1 MGAKGWGKVN
11 GTEYGRSSHGE
22 GLGNHGTSPFPSIP
36 TAGLA
41 FDLNEPSADVS
52 SAWAQHV
59 TKMVARRGAIL
70 PQDVSV
76 TPVAT
81 PGMGVRSYRKVGDVE
96 AGRRSWEWSAR
107 SCRQWRGR
115 GSPSRTTAWVPGSK
129 SRDPGREGATLTEL
143 SPRLPFF
150 LPPAVPPEEKAN
162 LWLVEAEIS
171 PELEKRLGR
180 KKKRRKRK
188 KEVCPLVPPPELH
201 LPALG
206 PAPTSSAVP
215 RLPQLPRQ
223 KCLVAAGAWGSGEP
237 CRPGAWTLVSN
248 PFCPEPSTPTPMAWA
263 QGHRQ
268 GLGPIHSRTNLME
281 AELMDADSDF

>member
-96 AGRRSWEWSAR
+96 AGRGPGSGVPGAAGSGGGEEALRELQHGSQAPRVGTRGEKVPRSQSL
-107 SCRQWRGR
+107 
-115 GSPSRTTAWVPGSK
+115 VPGSRSFSYRQCPRRK
-129 SRDPGREGATLTEL
+129 KPTCGWLRQRSPRSWRSAWAGRRSGGRGRRRCAHWCHPRSFTSPPWALPPPPVRSLGCHSCPDRSAWWLQAPGALGSPADLEPGPWSPTPSAQSPAPQPLWPGRRATG
-143 SPRLPFF
+143 RVWGPFT
-150 LPPAVPPEEKAN
+150 
-162 LWLVEAEIS
+162 
-171 PELEKRLGR
+171 
-180 KKKRRKRK
+180 
-188 KEVCPLVPPPELH
+188 
-201 LPALG
+201 
-206 PAPTSSAVP
+206 PAPT
-215 RLPQLPRQ
+215 
-223 KCLVAAGAWGSGEP
+223 
-237 CRPGAWTLVSN
+237 
-248 PFCPEPSTPTPMAWA
+248 
-263 QGHRQ
+263 
-268 GLGPIHSRTNLME
+268 
-281 AELMDADSDF
+281 